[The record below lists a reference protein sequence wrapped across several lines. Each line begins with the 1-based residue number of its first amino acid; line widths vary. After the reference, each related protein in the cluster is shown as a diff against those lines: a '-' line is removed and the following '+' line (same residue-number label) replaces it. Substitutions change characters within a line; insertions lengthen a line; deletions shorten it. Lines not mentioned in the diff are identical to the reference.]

1 MTLEKKIQQ
10 SKFKTPQHKL
20 GVNLLYTSHLIS
32 YLLHQQFKDL
42 EITHQQY
49 NVLRI
54 LRGQHPKPCNL
65 KLIKE
70 RILDRMSDV
79 SRIIDKLI
87 AKGFVERHECK
98 ADRRNVDLLI
108 TKKGLNLLTSLDHV
122 DESFVE
128 LFKNLSKEE
137 IKNLNDLL
145 DKLHADV

>member
-1 MTLEKKIQQ
+1 MTLESKIQQ
-10 SKFKTPQHKL
+10 AKFKTPQHKL

-70 RILDRMSDV
+70 RIIDRMSDA

-87 AKGFVERHECK
+87 VKAFVERKECSS
-98 ADRRNVDLLI
+98 DRRNVDLLI
-108 TKKGLNLLTSLDHV
+108 TEKGLKLLASLDHV
-122 DESFVE
+122 DGSFHDRSRTSA
-128 LFKNLSKEE
+128 KMISKP
-137 IKNLNDLL
+137 
-145 DKLHADV
+145 